1 MYEYL
6 EIPVR
11 LLNGIVTLGISLYLF
26 RAYQN
31 TEKRFYM
38 LWGIGFLLYG
48 INIIIRLGTVPTI
61 GQWLPA
67 FLLLG
72 GFISIIRGLAEL
84 VERKRL
90 IYVVFILPITM
101 VGLYLSPYPE
111 NYLIEALGWVTSIM
125 PYLLIT
131 MSLLYI
137 RINYSPIIDL
147 QLVGW
152 VNLLLVNIAF
162 PLDMMDI
169 VYIDFMAVFGKLII
183 FAGMLNPG
191 FTMLIDDLKLFMIS
205 GMPSVY
211 QDDVMGK
218 FSLLNSKTGN
228 RPREIEWIT
237 RRVEDNALKGISTI
251 LVSTYDLIS
260 QSDITSRELSEK
272 VFIVRMV
279 PGGRGAYNVMEDRV
293 MTIDDDI
300 NQLDILFTDI
310 IRYSNDRRINS
321 EIIVFTLSNLL
332 HTHGWK
338 RVYTFLISKITA
350 IRGSQV
356 QVVSFYY
363 PDSHDTSDDIVK
375 FETIADNIIELS

>member
-31 TEKRFYM
+31 SEKRFYM

-111 NYLIEALGWVTSIM
+111 NYLIEALGWVISIM

-162 PLDMMDI
+162 PLDMMDT

-211 QDDVMGK
+211 QDNVMGK

-228 RPREIEWIT
+228 RPREIDWIT

-260 QSDITSRELSEK
+260 QTDIASRELSEK

-310 IRYSNDRRINS
+310 IRYSNDRRLNS

-363 PDSHDTSDDIVK
+363 PDSHDTSADIVK